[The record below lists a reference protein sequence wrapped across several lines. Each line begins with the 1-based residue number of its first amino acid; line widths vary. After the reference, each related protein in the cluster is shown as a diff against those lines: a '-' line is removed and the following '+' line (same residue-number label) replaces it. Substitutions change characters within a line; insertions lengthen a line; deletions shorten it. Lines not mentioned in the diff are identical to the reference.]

1 MFPLLMKTIDSKI
14 KELVRVIKEEKF
26 GMFTEAELELILQD
40 RNYDFE
46 PVLVRLSSG
55 LRFQTVLQYLKG
67 MMELVKNSGDSARDV
82 SFIKTS

>member
-14 KELVRVIKEEKF
+14 KELVRVIKEEQF

-40 RNYDFE
+40 SNYNFE
-46 PVLVRLSSG
+46 PVLVRLHSG

>member
-46 PVLVRLSSG
+46 PVLVRLNSG

-67 MMELVKNSGDSARDV
+67 MMELVKNSGDFARDV
-82 SFIKTS
+82 SFIKVS